1 MKSPKQKS
9 NLETNIFPPKH
20 HHNKSYRIWM
30 EVHLYVVKFV
40 VIDRHIWSKLD
51 ARKKSNYTVKQFM
64 ANFTKMSVQKV
75 SEL

>member
-1 MKSPKQKS
+1 M
-9 NLETNIFPPKH
+9 NRLELFDDLETNIFPPKH

-51 ARKKSNYTVKQFM
+51 ARKKVIIP
-64 ANFTKMSVQKV
+64 
-75 SEL
+75 